1 MPRRD
6 DVDRAVGAARRPLGN
21 GEHCRGNRKGQR
33 EPGGAIGSRRRYIVP
48 GTSACRFFAASL
60 PVNHLGLP
68 SRRRVA
74 DGKRRGVAALPAP
87 ILAALSIVLL
97 SVGAVACGDP
107 TDPQSRLFIAVHV
120 VERLADGS
128 IAPASG
134 VEIQYEV
141 FGRIR
146 GPANPPLLHSFTN
159 STDGNGLATTTVLFE
174 GASVDDVNLV
184 FVTATH
190 SDGRDRVSARQGRE
204 RY

>member
-1 MPRRD
+1 M
-6 DVDRAVGAARRPLGN
+6 
-21 GEHCRGNRKGQR
+21 
-33 EPGGAIGSRRRYIVP
+33 
-48 GTSACRFFAASL
+48 
-60 PVNHLGLP
+60 
-68 SRRRVA
+68 
-74 DGKRRGVAALPAP
+74 
-87 ILAALSIVLL
+87 LL

-107 TDPQSRLFIAVHV
+107 TDVQSRLFIAVHV

-190 SDGRDRVSARQGRE
+190 PDGRSAFRRARVGNDIDLGAWFEDIPGDWIDPAAIAVRLCEGDERQRDCENEIEARDLVGWGTAVNLRLNPSS
-204 RY
+204 